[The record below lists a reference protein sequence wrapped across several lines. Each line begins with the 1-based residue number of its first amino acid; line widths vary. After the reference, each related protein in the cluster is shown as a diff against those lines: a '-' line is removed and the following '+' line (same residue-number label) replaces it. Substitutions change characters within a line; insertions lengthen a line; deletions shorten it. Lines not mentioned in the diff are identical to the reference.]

1 MQAINLDRSMK
12 ATPEQYADIMAAIS
26 ATQPQTTD
34 EIRSHLSERDRELI
48 DQIVA
53 DWVQLT
59 PSAKLVILARI
70 QSCRSAS

>member
-12 ATPEQYADIMAAIS
+12 ATPEQYADIMASVS
-26 ATQPQTTD
+26 AVQPQTTD
-34 EIRSHLSERDRELI
+34 EIRSYLSERDRELI

-59 PSAKLVILARI
+59 PNAKLVILAQI